1 MAIRS
6 GLAAQLGIG
15 VESTWGT
22 AVTPTRFYEFTDES
36 FSLSIERIESE
47 GLRAGNRVMRSD
59 RYAVGQKAVE
69 GSVSMD
75 MTAENSALLFEH
87 ALGDVQT
94 ANTSGS
100 VYTHT
105 CTLSDPYAL
114 GGLTVEVG
122 RPGNDGTVR
131 AFTYSGCVVS
141 EMTLSNSVNELLQLE
156 LGLVGKNESTGSI
169 TSASYPS
176 SQELLSF
183 KDATVTI
190 AGSAY
195 ECKDISIAVNNGLDA
210 ERYILGS
217 QTINQPVAANMTEI
231 TGEITAEFKDLTAYN
246 RFVNASHAA
255 IVATWE
261 GSAITGT
268 YKRKISVSIP
278 VARFDGDTPQVG
290 GPEILDQTLTFKGL
304 SDGSQEP
311 ITITVVNEDT
321 SA

>member
-6 GLAAQLGIG
+6 GLAAQLGLG

-22 AVTPTRFYEFTDES
+22 SVTPTRFYEFSEEG
-36 FSLSIERIESE
+36 FALSIERIASE
-47 GLRAGNRVMRSD
+47 GLRAGNRVLRSD
-59 RYAVGQKAVE
+59 RYASGQKAVE
-69 GSVSMD
+69 GSVTMD
-75 MTAENSALLFEH
+75 MTAENSGLLFKH
-87 ALGDVQT
+87 GLGSVAT
-94 ANTSGS
+94 VNTSGT

-105 CTLSDPYAL
+105 CTLGDPYSL
-114 GGLTVEVG
+114 GLTAEVG

-131 AFTYSGCVVS
+131 AFTYSGAKIS
-141 EMTLSNSVNELLQLE
+141 EFSLSNAVNELL
-156 LGLVGKNESTGSI
+156 VGEFSFVAKDEATGSV
-169 TSASYPS
+169 TTASYPA

-183 KDATVTI
+183 AGATITV

-195 ECKDISIAVNNGLDA
+195 ECKDFSVSVNNGLDA
-210 ERYILGS
+210 ERFILGS
-217 QTINQPVAANMTEI
+217 QTINQPVAASMTEI
-231 TGEITAEFKDLTAYN
+231 SGEITAEFKDLTAYN

-278 VARFDGDTPQVG
+278 VARFDGATPNVG
-290 GPEILDQTLTFKGL
+290 GPEILDQQLSFVGL

-311 ITITVVNEDT
+311 ITITVVNTDT
-321 SA
+321 AA